1 MTKVEKIV
9 VRMARREDVPALV
22 AFNLAIARETENR
35 ALNEDILTRGVTAV
49 FDDPQKGFYLVAEDE
64 SEPAAARDKVV
75 GGLLVTFE
83 WSDWHDAHFWWI
95 QSVYVLP
102 GARQKGVY
110 AAMHRF
116 VESEAHKRQ
125 NVCGLRLY
133 VDRDNERARVVYARL
148 GMKHSRYEFYEVE
161 F

>member
-1 MTKVEKIV
+1 
-9 VRMARREDVPALV
+9 MARREDISSLV
-22 AFNLAIARETENR
+22 AFNLAIAWETENR
-35 ALNEDILTRGVTAV
+35 ALDEDILRRGVTAV

-64 SEPAAARDKVV
+64 SEAVAARDKVV
-75 GGLLVTFE
+75 GSLLVTFE
-83 WSDWHDAHFWWI
+83 WSDWHDAYFWWI

-110 AAMHRF
+110 AAMHHF
-116 VESEAHKRQ
+116 VESEARRRRD
-125 NVCGLRLY
+125 VCGLRLY
-133 VDRDNERARVVYARL
+133 VDRDNERARAVYARL